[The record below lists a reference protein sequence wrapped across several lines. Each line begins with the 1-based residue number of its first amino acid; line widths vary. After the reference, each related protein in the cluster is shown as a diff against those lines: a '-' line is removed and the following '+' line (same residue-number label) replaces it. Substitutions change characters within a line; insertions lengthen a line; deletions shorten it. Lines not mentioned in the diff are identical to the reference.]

1 MNDYYS
7 LYWCKV
13 DHPDPYTPTRQHV
26 GITPDGGLH
35 TYQGWYVYSQQSTES
50 CGESRGHWQED
61 NLPLHV
67 TCHMLC
73 VLVVFMQAS
82 GDAAGGKQG
91 SSIAK
96 ALEDSTPQQVGEPAR
111 GMAVT

>member
-1 MNDYYS
+1 
-7 LYWCKV
+7 
-13 DHPDPYTPTRQHV
+13 
-26 GITPDGGLH
+26 
-35 TYQGWYVYSQQSTES
+35 
-50 CGESRGHWQED
+50 
-61 NLPLHV
+61 
-67 TCHMLC
+67 MLC

-82 GDAAGGKQG
+82 GGAAGGKQG